1 METKLL
7 PCPSELVKRLRA
19 FRHGDAA
26 IDPGAMMVLIK
37 DAASYIERTAQ
48 AQGDRL
54 AVAMDALHAS
64 RGRRYGWTPSN
75 LRDCVPE
82 YQNGIRVDAEA
93 VLAAEKQLRAAQGVM
108 VTDEMAERVLEEY
121 HGPRSGWLRWSDD
134 AKRDAKEAMTRA
146 LTAALNPKPEVSK

>member
-93 VLAAEKQLRAAQGVM
+93 VLAA
-108 VTDEMAERVLEEY
+108 
-121 HGPRSGWLRWSDD
+121 
-134 AKRDAKEAMTRA
+134 
-146 LTAALNPKPEVSK
+146 LNPKPFCAKEKTP